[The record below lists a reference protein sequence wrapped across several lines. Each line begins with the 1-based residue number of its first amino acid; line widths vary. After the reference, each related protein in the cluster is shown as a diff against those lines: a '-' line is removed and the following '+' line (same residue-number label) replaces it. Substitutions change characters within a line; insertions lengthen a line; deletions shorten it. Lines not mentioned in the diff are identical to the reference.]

1 MYSGELGGMI
11 AAYADD
17 SHVHSLL
24 KVLASEVSTPLIGD
38 LGAFSS
44 RLVLLIINLNFI
56 TPS

>member
-1 MYSGELGGMI
+1 MI

-24 KVLASEVSTPLIGD
+24 KVLDSEVSTPFIGD
-38 LGAFSS
+38 LGVFSS

-56 TPS
+56 APS

>member
-1 MYSGELGGMI
+1 MI
-11 AAYADD
+11 VAYADD

-24 KVLASEVSTPLIGD
+24 KVLASEGSTPF
-38 LGAFSS
+38 LGVFSS

>member
-1 MYSGELGGMI
+1 MI

-24 KVLASEVSTPLIGD
+24 KMLDSEVSTPFIGD
-38 LGAFSS
+38 LGVFSS

-56 TPS
+56 APS